1 MSGGVSVK
9 GMGLTLKRAA
19 EVTRATVFG
28 RLDEPV
34 TAIAY
39 DSRRVVPGSLF
50 VAIRGFRQDGNA
62 FVPEALA
69 RGAVAI
75 VSENPCPPDFPRTW
89 LQVEDARRAL
99 AELAAEFYGHPSHA
113 LTLIGVTGTNGK
125 TTTTYLIDAVIR
137 AAGERSARLGTIT
150 YRIGEDEI
158 PAERTTPEAP
168 EIQSFLRRAVEA
180 GCRYAVLEVSSHALE
195 LQRVRGC
202 AFTAAV
208 FTNLT
213 PEHLDFH
220 GTMEA
225 YFTAKRKLF
234 DGTLGTAPEI
244 TILNGEDPHS
254 AELRAVSR
262 GRVLTYG
269 ETSGTSGVDAFA
281 RAVTVSLTGMRLI
294 VGTPLGDLE
303 LHSQLLGRPNVRNI
317 LAAVATGLALGFP
330 PETIARGIA
339 ACPPVPGRMEIVS
352 GHECPF
358 LVIVDY
364 AHTEDAL
371 RTLLQ
376 TVRDLQGDLTRS
388 PDRVGAPEAI
398 SATGRI
404 LTVFGCGGDR
414 DRSKRAPMGETAGT
428 LSHLVIVT
436 SDNPRS
442 EDPEAIIAEIEV
454 GLQRTRTPYLKI
466 VDRGEAIRMAIAL
479 AEPGDIVVIAG
490 KGHETSQVLKDRV
503 IPFDDREV
511 ARAALRERY
520 PGPPVGAPDE

>member
-1 MSGGVSVK
+1 MSWTVRQAV
-9 GMGLTLKRAA
+9 
-19 EVTRATVFG
+19 EATKALAFG
-28 RLDEPV
+28 PLEDQVR
-34 TAIAY
+34 AIAY

-50 VAIRGFRQDGNA
+50 VAIRGFQQDGNA
-62 FVPEALA
+62 FIPEALA

-75 VSENPCPPDFPRTW
+75 VSEDPCPPDFPCAW

-99 AELAAEFYGHPSHA
+99 AELAAAFYDHPSRA

-125 TTTTYLIDAVIR
+125 TTTTYLIDAVLQ
-137 AAGERSARLGTIT
+137 AAGEGSARLGTTT
-150 YRIGEDEI
+150 YKIGSEEI

-195 LQRVRGC
+195 LKRVHGC
-202 AFTAAV
+202 EFTVAV

-225 YFTAKRKLF
+225 YFAAKRKLF
-234 DGTLGTAPEI
+234 DGTLGRAPEI
-244 TILNGEDPHS
+244 AILNAEDPR
-254 AELRAVSR
+254 AADLVAVSR

-269 ETSGTSGVDAFA
+269 ETSGEVSAGSVVFSLEGT
-281 RAVTVSLTGMRLI
+281 RLTVR
-294 VGTPLGDLE
+294 TPQGDVE
-303 LHSQLLGRPNVRNI
+303 LRSRLLGRPNVRNI
-317 LAAVATGLALGFP
+317 LAAVATGIALGFSL
-330 PETIARGIA
+330 EIVAKGIE
-339 ACPPVPGRMEIVS
+339 ACPQVPGRFEVVS
-352 GHECPF
+352 EPEHPM
-358 LVIVDY
+358 LVLVDY

-371 RTLLQ
+371 RNLLH
-376 TVRDLQGDLTRS
+376 TAHDLRRALS
-388 PDRVGAPEAI
+388 SE
-398 SATGRI
+398 GRL

-414 DRSKRAPMGETAGT
+414 DRRKRAPMGETAGA

-442 EDPEAIIAEIEV
+442 EDPEAILAEIEV
-454 GLQRTRTPYLKI
+454 GLMRTSTPYLKI

-479 AEPGDIVVIAG
+479 AEPGDIVLIAG
-490 KGHETSQVLKDRV
+490 KGHETYQVLKDRI

-511 ARAALRERY
+511 ARAALKERF
-520 PGPPVGAPDE
+520 GSGRNEVR

>member
-1 MSGGVSVK
+1 MHWTVRQAV
-9 GMGLTLKRAA
+9 
-19 EVTRATVFG
+19 EVTKAKAFG
-28 RLDEPV
+28 PLQERV

-62 FVPEALA
+62 FVPEALS

-75 VSENPCPPDFPRTW
+75 VSENPWPPDFPRAW
-89 LQVEDARRAL
+89 LQVADARRAL
-99 AELAAEFYGHPSHA
+99 AELAAAFYDNPSRA

-137 AAGERSARLGTIT
+137 AAGERSARLGTTT
-150 YRIGEDEI
+150 YKIGDEEI

-168 EIQSFLRRAVEA
+168 EIQGFLRRAVEA

-195 LQRVRGC
+195 LKRVHGC
-202 AFTAAV
+202 EFTVAV

-225 YFTAKRKLF
+225 YFAAKRKLF
-234 DGTLGTAPEI
+234 DGTLGKAPKI
-244 TILNGEDPHS
+244 AVLNGEDPR
-254 AELRAVSR
+254 APDLAAVSR
-262 GRVLTYG
+262 GSVLTYG
-269 ETSGTSGVDAFA
+269 ETSGDVFA
-281 RAVTVSLTGMRLI
+281 RDVAFSLEGMRLTAR
-294 VGTPLGDLE
+294 TPQGDVTLR
-303 LHSQLLGRPNVRNI
+303 SRLLGRPNVRNI
-317 LAAVATGLALGFP
+317 LAAVATGLALGISL
-330 PETIARGIA
+330 ETIAKGIEM
-339 ACPPVPGRMEIVS
+339 CSHVPGRLEIVS
-352 GHECPF
+352 EPEHPL

-371 RTLLQ
+371 RNLLH
-376 TVRDLQGDLTRS
+376 TAHDLRRALST
-388 PDRVGAPEAI
+388 E
-398 SATGRI
+398 GRL

-414 DRSKRAPMGETAGT
+414 DRRKRAPMGEIAGA

-442 EDPEAIIAEIEV
+442 EDPEAILAEIEV
-454 GLQRTRTPYLKI
+454 GLMRTSTPYLKI

-479 AEPGDIVVIAG
+479 AEPGDIVLIAG
-490 KGHETSQVLKDRV
+490 KGHETYQVLKDRI

-511 ARAALRERY
+511 ARAALRERF
-520 PGPPVGAPDE
+520 GSGGNETR

>member
-1 MSGGVSVK
+1 MSRGISVK
-9 GMGLTLKRAA
+9 AMGLTLRQAA
-19 EVTRATVFG
+19 EVTRAKAWG

-99 AELAAEFYGHPSHA
+99 AELAAEFYGHPSRA

-150 YRIGEDEI
+150 YKIGEDEL

-168 EIQSFLRRAVEA
+168 EIQSVLRRAVEV

-202 AFTAAV
+202 TFTAAV

-225 YFTAKRKLF
+225 YFAAKRKLF
-234 DGTLGTAPEI
+234 DGTLGSAPEI
-244 TILNGEDPHS
+244 AILNGEDPR
-254 AELRAVSR
+254 AEELRAVSR

-269 ETSGTSGVDAFA
+269 ETSGDVFA
-281 RAVTVSLTGMRLI
+281 RAVTFSFAGTHLT
-294 VGTPLGDLE
+294 VGTPLGEME
-303 LHSQLLGRPNVRNI
+303 LQSRLLGRPNVRNI
-317 LAAVATGLALGFP
+317 LAAVATGLALGVL
-330 PETIARGIA
+330 PEAIAQGIA
-339 ACPPVPGRMEIVS
+339 VCPPVPGRMEVVS
-352 GHECPF
+352 GREHPF

-371 RTLLQ
+371 RNLLYAA
-376 TVRDLQGDLTRS
+376 RDLQH
-388 PDRVGAPEAI
+388 AI
-398 SATGRI
+398 SATGRL

-414 DRSKRAPMGETAGT
+414 DRSKRAPMGETAGA

-442 EDPEAIIAEIEV
+442 EDPEAIIAEIET
-454 GLQRTRTPYLKI
+454 GLHRTRTPYLKI

-479 AEPGDIVVIAG
+479 AEPGDIVLIAG

-511 ARAALRERY
+511 ARAALRERFGGQ
-520 PGPPVGAPDE
+520 P

>member
-1 MSGGVSVK
+1 MSRGISMK
-9 GMGLTLKRAA
+9 AMGLTLKRAA
-19 EVTRATVFG
+19 EVTRARASG
-28 RLDEPV
+28 RLDELV

-39 DSRRVVPGSLF
+39 DSRCVVPGSLF

-69 RGAVAI
+69 RGATAV

-99 AELAAEFYGHPSHA
+99 AELAAEFYGHPSRA

-125 TTTTYLIDAVIR
+125 TTTTYLIDAVLR
-137 AAGERSARLGTIT
+137 AAGARSARLGTIT
-150 YRIGEDEI
+150 YKIGEDEI
-158 PAERTTPEAP
+158 PAERTTPEAL

-202 AFTAAV
+202 TFTAAV

-225 YFTAKRKLF
+225 YLAAKRKLF

-244 TILNGEDPHS
+244 AILNNEDPHA
-254 AELRAVSR
+254 AELRAISR

-269 ETSGTSGVDAFA
+269 ETSGEVFA
-281 RAVTVSLTGMRLI
+281 RAVTFSSTETRLT
-294 VGTPLGDLE
+294 VGTPLGE
-303 LHSQLLGRPNVRNI
+303 MEVQSQLLGRPNVRNI
-317 LAAVATGLALGFP
+317 LAAVATGLALGLP
-330 PETIARGIA
+330 LETIARGIA
-339 ACPPVPGRMEIVS
+339 ACPPVPGRMEVVS

-371 RTLLQ
+371 RNLLHAA
-376 TVRDLQGDLTRS
+376 RDLQQ
-388 PDRVGAPEAI
+388 AI
-398 SATGRI
+398 STTGRL

-414 DRSKRAPMGETAGT
+414 DRSKRAPMGKTAGT
-428 LSHLVIVT
+428 LSDLVIVT

-442 EDPEAIIAEIEV
+442 EDPEAIIAEIET
-454 GLQRTRTPYLKI
+454 GLQSTRTPYLKI

-511 ARAALRERY
+511 ARAALRERFGD
-520 PGPPVGAPDE
+520 PHAIS